1 MSMSERS
8 SIVRKVAWRVDRLRG
23 SLGWTAT
30 SGIIVL
36 TVLGI
41 DCQVSEAPAAATYAT
56 ALALGA
62 LLLARAVAANR
73 GASKSSKSLLKLKPV
88 RVRPSDLV
96 DRNLR

>member
-1 MSMSERS
+1 MSERN
-8 SIVRKVAWRVDRLRG
+8 SIVRKVAWRFDRLGG

-30 SGIIVL
+30 SGVIAL
-36 TVLGI
+36 AALGI

-62 LLLARAVAANR
+62 LLLARAVAVNR
-73 GASKSSKSLLKLKPV
+73 GARKSSKSLLELKPV
-88 RVRPSDLV
+88 RVRPSDIV